1 MPAEL
6 GVGVQVPA
14 QLDRG
19 LADFLDPGED
29 IRDQQLMT
37 HARDCDMRPESF
49 THRDDA
55 GHSVTAPQELRK
67 CDESAGHFPVSRS
80 SWRSN

>member
-14 QLDRG
+14 QLDCG
-19 LADFLDPGED
+19 LADFLDPGKD
-29 IRDQQLMT
+29 IRDQQVMT
-37 HARDCDMRPESF
+37 HARDCDTRPESF
-49 THRDDA
+49 TLRYGA
-55 GHSVTAPQELRK
+55 GRSVIVPQELRK